1 MKNERPWSWKILKN
15 DFVKKQVNALIESVD
30 GKSQLQLE
38 NVNPE
43 LVDTITSFLTSS
55 YRWGAE
61 EEGDIEAVIDKNRD
75 KLQPSDEEV
84 DKMVQDAIKPLLDE
98 IAELKEQKTKDA
110 QSIGGLKG
118 QLTRLKSKIES
129 DKQSD

>member
-61 EEGDIEAVIDKNRD
+61 AESNIAAVIEENRD
-75 KLQPSDEEV
+75 KLQPSDKEV
-84 DKMVQDAIKPLLDE
+84 DKMVQDAVKPLLDE

-118 QLTRLKSKIES
+118 QLTKLKSKLES
-129 DKQSD
+129 DKDN

>member
-61 EEGDIEAVIDKNRD
+61 AESGIAAVIDENRD
-75 KLQPSDEEV
+75 KLQPSDKEI
-84 DKMVQDAIKPLLDE
+84 DKMVQDAVKPLLDE

-118 QLTRLKSKIES
+118 QLTKLKSKLES
-129 DKQSD
+129 DKDD

>member
-61 EEGDIEAVIDKNRD
+61 AESNIDAVIEKNRD
-75 KLQPSDEEV
+75 KLQPSDKEI
-84 DKMVQDAIKPLLDE
+84 DKMVQDAVKPLLDE

-118 QLTRLKSKIES
+118 QLTKLKSKLES
-129 DKQSD
+129 DKDN